1 MEDDPI
7 RRVRARIANACDS
20 CKARK
25 VKCDGN
31 IPCSYCTRRQRAS
44 TCHYSPQH
52 RRRTQVARTTVTP
65 SPSAPGS
72 DRLTRHHQ
80 SPGPRSSYSRQQ
92 SHTATPTPQAGTSQ
106 EAADDETEVPRE
118 ARLLRDAQ
126 GKLIFIGD
134 CAPLSFFQTVRQLVS
149 SRVDA
154 NAFAQHVN
162 RFSGSDS
169 ANSKP
174 SHGQG
179 SGTLPVLHHD
189 TIPTAVATY
198 SSVTS
203 GIVDLFCH
211 TRVRD
216 DIVLWASQTE
226 RSHDVSS
233 AVHFLVLAIGYQA
246 THEDLAV
253 TYFDH
258 ARNIALAN
266 LTGNLTVSTIQ
277 AFVLITVFML
287 GSCQT
292 NGAFLFCGIAVRA
305 AYSIGVHRT
314 EINAR
319 FGPETQRQRDRLWK
333 SMRILDL
340 FLSTSMGR
348 PPATSDVDCTV
359 SYSAPDEDG
368 QEAFDI
374 LNSSVQI
381 FLIAEEI
388 VVEVYSRKKISY
400 QLTEG
405 ISRRLRDWSI
415 RWLPKL
421 KHVIASPPAESNGIE
436 VTGACQVLCSY
447 YYSVILVSRPFL
459 MYELHK
465 RLSDSQAGQPTTQ
478 SGLSSGK
485 SKLADACIDAASFMV
500 EPVAE
505 LIDKGYLQGH
515 VPLVVSWLFAS
526 SLVLGIGL
534 LGSFGR
540 ILEKYSRRS
549 IQALEHFAKHDTN
562 AGQYALIAKSLLSS
576 ALEYLEKKELNERIQ
591 RTESSSQLFG
601 LVPREGQEALPQQS
615 YSQSVSDRRNSLARN
630 SGASGYLGLGTP
642 PFGDIDSGF
651 LGMSDSLPQTP
662 NLSAFLDGRMD
673 TGGEPGFGDLN
684 LFQLLDGEGHID
696 LGSFM

>member
-1 MEDDPI
+1 MEDDPV

-92 SHTATPTPQAGTSQ
+92 SHTATPTPRVDTSQ

-174 SHGQG
+174 SHCQG
-179 SGTLPVLHHD
+179 SGTLPVLHRD
-189 TIPTAVATY
+189 TIPTAVAAY

-216 DIVLWASQTE
+216 DIALWASQTE
-226 RSHDVSS
+226 RHDVSS

-287 GSCQT
+287 
-292 NGAFLFCGIAVRA
+292 GIAVRA

-421 KHVIASPPAESNGIE
+421 KHVIASPPAEGNGTE

-447 YYSVILVSRPFL
+447 YYS
-459 MYELHK
+459 
-465 RLSDSQAGQPTTQ
+465 
-478 SGLSSGK
+478 
-485 SKLADACIDAASFMV
+485 
-500 EPVAE
+500 
-505 LIDKGYLQGH
+505 
-515 VPLVVSWLFAS
+515 
-526 SLVLGIGL
+526 
-534 LGSFGR
+534 
-540 ILEKYSRRS
+540 
-549 IQALEHFAKHDTN
+549 LEHFAKHDTN

-615 YSQSVSDRRNSLARN
+615 YSQSVSDRRNSPARN

-642 PFGDIDSGF
+642 PFGDIDTGF

-662 NLSAFLDGRMD
+662 NLSAFLEGRMD

>member
-1 MEDDPI
+1 M
-7 RRVRARIANACDS
+7 
-20 CKARK
+20 
-25 VKCDGN
+25 
-31 IPCSYCTRRQRAS
+31 
-44 TCHYSPQH
+44 
-52 RRRTQVARTTVTP
+52 RRTKDVIDPPET
-65 SPSAPGS
+65 
-72 DRLTRHHQ
+72 

-92 SHTATPTPQAGTSQ
+92 SHTATPTPRVDTSQ

-174 SHGQG
+174 SHCQG
-179 SGTLPVLHHD
+179 SGTLPVLHRD
-189 TIPTAVATY
+189 TIPTAVAAY

-216 DIVLWASQTE
+216 DIALWASQTE
-226 RSHDVSS
+226 RHDVSS

-266 LTGNLTVSTIQ
+266 LT
-277 AFVLITVFML
+277 
-287 GSCQT
+287 
-292 NGAFLFCGIAVRA
+292 GIAVRA

-415 RWLPKL
+415 R
-421 KHVIASPPAESNGIE
+421 
-436 VTGACQVLCSY
+436 
-447 YYSVILVSRPFL
+447 
-459 MYELHK
+459 
-465 RLSDSQAGQPTTQ
+465 
-478 SGLSSGK
+478 
-485 SKLADACIDAASFMV
+485 
-500 EPVAE
+500 
-505 LIDKGYLQGH
+505 
-515 VPLVVSWLFAS
+515 SWLFAS

-615 YSQSVSDRRNSLARN
+615 YSQSVSDRRNSPARN

-642 PFGDIDSGF
+642 PFGDIDTGF

-662 NLSAFLDGRMD
+662 NLSAFLEGRMD

>member
-1 MEDDPI
+1 MEDDPV

-92 SHTATPTPQAGTSQ
+92 SHTATPTPRVDTSQ

-174 SHGQG
+174 SHCQG
-179 SGTLPVLHHD
+179 SGTLPVLHRD
-189 TIPTAVATY
+189 TIPTAVAAY

-216 DIVLWASQTE
+216 DIALWASQTE
-226 RSHDVSS
+226 RHDVSS

-266 LTGNLTVSTIQ
+266 LTG
-277 AFVLITVFML
+277 
-287 GSCQT
+287 
-292 NGAFLFCGIAVRA
+292 IAVRA

-314 EINAR
+314 EINTR

-421 KHVIASPPAESNGIE
+421 KHVIASPPAEGNGTE

-447 YYSVILVSRPFL
+447 YYS
-459 MYELHK
+459 
-465 RLSDSQAGQPTTQ
+465 
-478 SGLSSGK
+478 
-485 SKLADACIDAASFMV
+485 
-500 EPVAE
+500 
-505 LIDKGYLQGH
+505 
-515 VPLVVSWLFAS
+515 
-526 SLVLGIGL
+526 
-534 LGSFGR
+534 
-540 ILEKYSRRS
+540 
-549 IQALEHFAKHDTN
+549 LEHFAKHDTN

-615 YSQSVSDRRNSLARN
+615 YSQSVSDRRNSPARN

-642 PFGDIDSGF
+642 PFGDIYTGF

-662 NLSAFLDGRMD
+662 NHSAFLEGRMD

>member
-1 MEDDPI
+1 MEDDPV

-92 SHTATPTPQAGTSQ
+92 SHTATPTPRVDTSQ

-169 ANSKP
+169 AISKP
-174 SHGQG
+174 SHCQG
-179 SGTLPVLHHD
+179 SGTLPVLHRD
-189 TIPTAVATY
+189 TIPTAVAAY

-216 DIVLWASQTE
+216 DIALWASQTE
-226 RSHDVSS
+226 RHDVSS

-421 KHVIASPPAESNGIE
+421 KHVIASPPAEGNGTE

-465 RLSDSQAGQPTTQ
+465 RLSDSRAGQPTTQ
-478 SGLSSGK
+478 SGHSSGK

-615 YSQSVSDRRNSLARN
+615 YSQSVSDRRNSPARN

-642 PFGDIDSGF
+642 PFGDIYTGF

-662 NLSAFLDGRMD
+662 NLSAFLEGRMD